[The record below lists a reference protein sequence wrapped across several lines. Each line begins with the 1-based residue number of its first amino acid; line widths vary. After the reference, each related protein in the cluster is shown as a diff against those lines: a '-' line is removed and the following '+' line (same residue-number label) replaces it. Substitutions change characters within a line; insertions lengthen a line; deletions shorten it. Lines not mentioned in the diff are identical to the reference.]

1 MTKYVLQLYIN
12 GYILWF
18 SYAFKVCS
26 KSVSEIRYIPPVI
39 VVGGVMTHKI
49 FDAGKKYLS
58 TTDGHLKRFPRSMW
72 VRKSNLQIPLMCTH
86 FSDYV
91 EPPKCIVDTADI
103 QKTLFGQVKVCK
115 LRFATQRLTN
125 QSPNTIAWSAMT
137 SCKEYPFSIHIEIL
151 LMMTQINKVFTT
163 TVREI
168 EDLIPNRKVFFKV
181 IEKDCLV
188 FINKNCIVVV
198 IIRDENKENCVEY
211 FHHRQ

>member
-1 MTKYVLQLYIN
+1 MH

-58 TTDGHLKRFPRSMW
+58 TTDGHLKSFPRSMW

-137 SCKEYPFSIHIEIL
+137 SCKEYPLSIHIEIL

-163 TVREI
+163 TV
-168 EDLIPNRKVFFKV
+168 
-181 IEKDCLV
+181 
-188 FINKNCIVVV
+188 
-198 IIRDENKENCVEY
+198 
-211 FHHRQ
+211 